1 VLVIVPRLK
10 SGFGGGTAPFSQ
22 FLGPWKKT
30 LLFTWVVTPPPSHT
44 MVLELSMSTSPL
56 SSTISRLIGVG
67 SENSPRSQVAPG
79 ASTAWTITTMFLV
92 ADDPFPPDPTFL
104 RLT

>member
-22 FLGPWKKT
+22 FKGPRKKT
-30 LLFTWVVTPPPSHT
+30 VLFTLVVTPPPSHT
-44 MVLELSMSTSPL
+44 MVLALLMRTSPL
-56 SSTISRLIGVG
+56 SSTIIRLMDVG
-67 SENSPRSQVAPG
+67 SENSPASQVAPG

-92 ADDPFPPDPTFL
+92 SSDPFPPDATFL